1 MSSVFLFDLVQ
12 FLCYAL
18 SKNRGESYMTLGER
32 IKTILSERNIKQV
45 EFAET
50 LGVSANY
57 INLLANGKKLNISD
71 TLAKLIEE
79 TYGYSSQWVV
89 TGEGEKEASPSLS
102 AAKVEF
108 LKKVQKMPDDEIT
121 ALLAFANSLESVKR
135 TFISEIE
142 NPSEK

>member
-1 MSSVFLFDLVQ
+1 
-12 FLCYAL
+12 
-18 SKNRGESYMTLGER
+18 MTLGER
-32 IKTILSERNIKQV
+32 IKTILFERNIKQV

-57 INLLANGKKLNISD
+57 INLLVNGKKLNISD

-79 TYGYSSQWVV
+79 TYGYSSQWVL
-89 TGEGEKEASPSLS
+89 TGEGEKEASPSFS

-135 TFISEIE
+135 TFTPKLESQ
-142 NPSEK
+142 SEK